1 MREGR
6 SSNGRGVEW
15 RAGGGSG
22 VGWRGVEGSGV
33 GWEGWGW
40 AGMRLGWDEAGRTK
54 TVVDIPRLHTDLRS
68 NTWVGECFKV
78 LTGMLCLTLVKQTVR

>member
-1 MREGR
+1 MGIAVREGR

-15 RAGGGSG
+15 SG
-22 VGWRGVEGSGV
+22 VEWD
-33 GWEGWGW
+33 
-40 AGMRLGWDEAGRTK
+40 GMGWDEAGRTK